1 VSHTASAVA
10 CVPLP
15 EALAHGSLAWDR
27 LLEHS
32 PRASP
37 FAGWA
42 WHGAWVSAAPP
53 EEVHASQA
61 VLLRGAA
68 GALEAV
74 VPVAVRWVRFR
85 RSRVR
90 ALTWA
95 IGDLGCPDHLDVPAL
110 PDADLAAVVPA
121 LTSLDWDVMVLG
133 NLAPDAPNAA
143 RLAAALLR
151 LGCAIRREALW
162 SCPYLELPSSW
173 EEYLASL
180 SPTRRQTLRR
190 KERNLQRDHA
200 VSVTDYGAERLD
212 EGWRRLVTLH
222 EQRWGGTGSFSDPRV
237 ERLHRCFARE
247 LGRRGQLWLTTLDVD
262 GEPAAGWYGFANHE
276 TVYFYQSGRDPRWED
291 QSVGVLLMAT
301 MIRRAIERGYR
312 WFDFLRGDEA
322 YKLEWTPSQRVT
334 GELVAF
340 RPTWRGRWLRALDLA
355 GRLRARLLAGPP
367 SAGSPIPR
375 ASDE

>member
-10 CVPLP
+10 CVPLAD
-15 EALAHGSLAWDR
+15 ALAHGSSAWDR

-42 WHGAWVSAAPP
+42 WHRAWVNAAPP
-53 EEVHASQA
+53 EEVQASQA
-61 VLLRGAA
+61 VLLRSAA

-74 VPVAVRWVRFR
+74 LPVAVRRVMFR
-85 RSRVR
+85 RSQVR

-110 PDADLAAVVPA
+110 PEADLAAVVPA
-121 LTSLDWDVMVLG
+121 LTSLDWDVMILG

-143 RLAAALLR
+143 RLAAALR
-151 LGCAIRREALW
+151 RRGCATRRDALW

-173 EEYLASL
+173 EEYLTSL
-180 SPTRRQTLRR
+180 SATRRQTLRR
-190 KERNLQRDHA
+190 KERNLRRDHA
-200 VSVTDYGAERLD
+200 VRVTDYGMERLD
-212 EGWRRLVTLH
+212 EGWRRLVGLH
-222 EQRWGGTGSFSDPRV
+222 EQRWGGAGSFSDPRV

-247 LGRRGQLWLTTLDVD
+247 LGRRGQLWLTTLDLD
-262 GEPAAGWYGFANHE
+262 GEPAAAWYGFANHE
-276 TVYFYQSGRDPRWED
+276 TVYFYQSGRDPRCED
-291 QSVGVLLMAT
+291 RSVGVLLMAT

-322 YKLEWTPSQRVT
+322 YKVQWTPSQRVT
-334 GELVAF
+334 GEVVAF
-340 RPTWRGRWLRALDLA
+340 RPTWRGRWLRTLDLA
-355 GRLRARLLAGPP
+355 GRLRARLPARRPAERVQP
-367 SAGSPIPR
+367 DSAPV
-375 ASDE
+375 